1 MKNNKLLYLLL
12 SLTVIGIIA
21 AIIFGKNNKESK
33 GTEVEMESVSTHD
46 IIQTVTASGKIY
58 PEEEVKISSDVS
70 GEIIELYVKEG
81 DIVQKGQLLARIKP
95 ESYQANVEQSQA
107 QLDNTKAQY
116 STAQARIAQAKAI
129 VLQAQAQY
137 QNAQTAYER
146 AQELYTK
153 KIISKADF
161 ESADASYKTSKANLE
176 SAKADVEAAKHTA
189 DAASYT
195 IKSSNALIKEAKIN
209 LNKTTIY
216 APMSGIV
223 SLLNVKKGE
232 KVVGTL
238 QMTGTEMMRIA
249 NFDNM
254 EVRVDVS
261 EGEITKVK
269 LGDSAD
275 VEVDAYLDRK
285 FLGIVTSVA
294 NTSKGASSSLAGTD
308 QSTNFIVKIRIHKNS
323 YEDILQETSKPFLPG
338 MSATVDIKTKK
349 KFGVLAVPI
358 QAVTTKDTVYNG
370 STHTKEILFVNTN
383 GKAKLTEVKTGIQDD
398 SYIEITSGLN
408 GNEKIVTGPYNVLSK
423 ELKDGVSI
431 KEMSASTK
439 KKIEEK
445 KRKKQKE
452 KEEEEEE

>member
-1 MKNNKLLYLLL
+1 MKNNKLLYSLLA
-12 SLTVIGIIA
+12 VAIVGIVC
-21 AIIFGKNNKESK
+21 AIIFGKNKKSN
-33 GTEVEMESVSTHD
+33 GTEVEMQIVATHD
-46 IIQTVTASGKIY
+46 IVQTVTASGKIY

-81 DIVQKGQLLARIKP
+81 DSVKKGQLLARIKP

-107 QLDNTKAQY
+107 QLDNTKAQL
-116 STAQARIAQAKAI
+116 STAQARIAQANA
-129 VLQAQAQY
+129 VVSQAQAQY
-137 QNAQTAYER
+137 INSQTAYTR
-146 AQELYTK
+146 AQELLTK

-161 ESADASYKTSKANLE
+161 ESAEAALKTSKANVE

-189 DAASYT
+189 DAAGYT
-195 IKSSNALIKEAKIN
+195 IKASNAVIKEAQIN

-216 APMSGIV
+216 APMSGVV

-238 QMTGTEMMRIA
+238 QMSGTEMMRIA

-269 LGDSAD
+269 LGDTAE

-285 FLGIVTSVA
+285 FIGIVSSVA
-294 NTSKGASSSLAGTD
+294 NTSKGASGSLVSTD
-308 QSTNFIVKIRIHKNS
+308 QSTNFVVKIRIDKSS
-323 YEDILQETSKPFLPG
+323 YADILEETSKPFLPG

-349 KFGVLAVPI
+349 KFGVVAVPI

-370 STHTKEILFVNTN
+370 STHTKEIIYVNDN

-398 SYIEITSGLN
+398 TYIEIMSGLT
-408 GNEKIVTGPYNVLSK
+408 GKEKIVTGPYNVLSK
-423 ELKDGVSI
+423 DLKNGEAI
-431 KEMSASTK
+431 KEITEATK
-439 KKIEEK
+439 KKNEDKEK
-445 KRKKQKE
+445 KKAE
-452 KEEEEEE
+452 DKEEDK

>member
-1 MKNNKLLYLLL
+1 MKNNKLLYILLAL
-12 SLTVIGIIA
+12 AVIGIICA
-21 AIIFGKNNKESK
+21 VIFNKNKKGGK
-33 GTEVEMESVSTHD
+33 GTEVEMQIVATHD
-46 IIQTVTASGKIY
+46 IVQTVTASGKIY

-81 DIVQKGQLLARIKP
+81 DSVKKGQLLARIKP

-107 QLDNTKAQY
+107 QLDNTKAQL
-116 STAQARIAQAKAI
+116 STAQARIAQANA
-129 VLQAQAQY
+129 VVSQAQAQY
-137 QNAQTAYER
+137 INSQTAYTR
-146 AQELYTK
+146 AQELLTK

-161 ESADASYKTSKANLE
+161 ESAEAALKTSKANVE

-189 DAASYT
+189 DAAGYT
-195 IKSSNALIKEAKIN
+195 IKASNAVIKEAQIN

-216 APMSGIV
+216 APMSGVV

-238 QMTGTEMMRIA
+238 QMSGTEMMRIA

-269 LGDSAD
+269 LGDTAE

-285 FLGIVTSVA
+285 FIGIVSSVA
-294 NTSKGASSSLAGTD
+294 NTSKGASGSLVSTD
-308 QSTNFIVKIRIHKNS
+308 QSTNFVVKIRIDKSS
-323 YEDILQETSKPFLPG
+323 YADILEETSKPFLPG

-349 KFGVLAVPI
+349 KFGVVAVPI

-370 STHTKEILFVNTN
+370 STHTKEIIYVNDN

-398 SYIEITSGLN
+398 TYIEIMSGLT
-408 GNEKIVTGPYNVLSK
+408 GKEKIVTGPYNVLSK
-423 ELKDGVSI
+423 DLKNGEAI
-431 KEMSASTK
+431 KEITEATK
-439 KKIEEK
+439 KKNEEK
-445 KRKKQKE
+445 EKKKAE
-452 KEEEEEE
+452 DKEEEK